1 VLDLGTGRFAEALKR
16 LTTLAAA
23 GPGVGHPAI
32 VMFSL
37 PDRVEAAVRC
47 GDRLAAAEAVR
58 QLERWN
64 VRTGPAARAV
74 MLRCRALL
82 ADDEAAAPLYRQA
95 MELHARGLS
104 PPPEVA
110 RTQLLYG
117 EWLRRARRPAES
129 REHLRAAMEIF
140 DRLGAL
146 PWAERARSELK
157 ASGETVRGRRAD
169 AELQLTPQ
177 ELRIVRAVTDGSST
191 KEIAALLFLSP
202 RTVEYHLHK
211 VFAKLG
217 ISSRTDLV
225 RLAMRDTRLVEG

>member
-1 VLDLGTGRFAEALKR
+1 
-16 LTTLAAA
+16 
-23 GPGVGHPAI
+23 
-32 VMFSL
+32 MFSL

-47 GDRLAAAEAVR
+47 GDLAAAAEALG

-64 VRTGPAARAV
+64 IRTGPAARAV

-82 ADDEAAAPLYRQA
+82 AEDDAAAPLYAQA
-95 MELHARGLS
+95 MRLHEQGQS
-104 PPPEVA
+104 PQPEVA

-129 REHLRAAMEIF
+129 RQYLRAAMEIF
-140 DRLGAL
+140 DRLGAR
-146 PWAERARSELK
+146 PWAERARLELK
-157 ASGETVRGRRAD
+157 ASGETLRGPRTNSSVR
-169 AELQLTPQ
+169 LTPQ
-177 ELRIVRAVTDGSST
+177 ELRIVRAIASGSST
-191 KEIAALLFLSP
+191 KEIAALLFVSP

-225 RLAMRDTRLVEG
+225 RLVIRDTSLVEG